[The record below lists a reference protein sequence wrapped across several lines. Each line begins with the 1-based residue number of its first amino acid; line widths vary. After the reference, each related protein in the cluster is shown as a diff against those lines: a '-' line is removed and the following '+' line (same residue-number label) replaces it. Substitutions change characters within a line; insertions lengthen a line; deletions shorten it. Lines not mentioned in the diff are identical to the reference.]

1 MRRIGLIDS
10 ISMYVTFGLITISI
24 GSYIII
30 TRGIP
35 TGPQVPLMSN
45 TTPALPLAR
54 FDSNTF

>member
-1 MRRIGLIDS
+1 MDS

-45 TTPALPLAR
+45 STPALPLAR
-54 FDSNTF
+54 FASNTF